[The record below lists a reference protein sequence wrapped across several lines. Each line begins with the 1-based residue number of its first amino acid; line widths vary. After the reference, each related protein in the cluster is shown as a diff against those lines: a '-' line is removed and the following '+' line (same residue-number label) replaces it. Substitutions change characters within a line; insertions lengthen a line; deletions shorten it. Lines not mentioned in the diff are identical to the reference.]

1 MYACITA
8 TLISKKVNMNKII
21 RGNKLRIKKKSPIN
35 TIDQL
40 NPRIT
45 FNKACPANILAK
57 SRTERLTTLK
67 VYEINSIGIKR
78 KSNAKGAPDGIKR
91 LKKYATPCLRNIR

>member
-8 TLISKKVNMNKII
+8 TLISKKVKINKII

-57 SRTERLTTLK
+57 RRTERLTTLK

-78 KSNAKGAPDGIKR
+78 NNNAKGAPDGIKR
-91 LKKYATPCLRNIR
+91 LKK